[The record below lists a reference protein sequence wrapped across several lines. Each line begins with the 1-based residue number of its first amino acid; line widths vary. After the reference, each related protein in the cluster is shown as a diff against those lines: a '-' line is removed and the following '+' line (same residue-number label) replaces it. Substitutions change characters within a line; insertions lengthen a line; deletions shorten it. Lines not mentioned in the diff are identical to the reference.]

1 MPGRAWRLVRIAC
14 AVISLGFIAAGT
26 GTLIFARSQP
36 GLPPA
41 GKQKAS
47 DRVTFNRDIAP
58 IVSSR
63 CASCHRPGQAGPFPL
78 LSYEDVRRHARQ
90 IASATKRRYMPPWK
104 PEPGYGDFAGTRRL
118 SENEIALI
126 QEWVNQGLVQGDPA
140 DLPPMPR
147 WISGWQLGQPDLV
160 VTMPE
165 AYALRGDGP
174 DVFRTFVVPIPVEAR
189 RYVRGLEF
197 DPGNARAVHHANI
210 KIDRTRLS
218 RRLDEEEPGPGYEGS
233 GSREA
238 RFPDG
243 TFLGWTP
250 GQSPRVSEP
259 GMAWRLEPD
268 SDLVLELH
276 LTPTG
281 KPEAIQ
287 VRVGLFFADQPPSPR
302 IPYMLRLG
310 RQDIDIAAGERD
322 YVNSDSYTLPVDV
335 DLLGVQ
341 PHAHYLAQEVA
352 AYALLPGGAKK
363 WLIYI
368 KAWDFNWQDV
378 YRYSAPIPL
387 PKGTRLVLRYT
398 YDNSATNPRNPHHP
412 PARVTFGQASS
423 SEMGSLW
430 IQVLP
435 HSADDLR
442 ILDRD
447 FSPKLLQED
456 IAGVRK
462 MLEIRPDNPRLHAEL
477 AACYLDAGRI
487 TDAIAALSTSVHLDP
502 TYARHY
508 DLGKVLLNQKQL
520 DEAGDQFNE
529 AVRLKPDFP
538 EGLNDLGVVRHLQGR
553 LDEAVGWYRRA
564 LQVDPA
570 YADARYNIGRA
581 LASQGKREEA
591 IEQYRGVV
599 QIRPG
604 DADAHSGLASLLAS
618 QDQLDEAIAHYRE
631 ALRIQPDLPGALI
644 DLAWILATSDRLDV
658 RAPDEA
664 VGLAERVAELT
675 GHRNATVLDTLAAAY
690 AAAGN
695 VDRAIATAQA
705 ALELA
710 SASQDAELTNR
721 IRQRLTFYEQ
731 HRR

>member
-1 MPGRAWRLVRIAC
+1 
-14 AVISLGFIAAGT
+14 
-26 GTLIFARSQP
+26 
-36 GLPPA
+36 
-41 GKQKAS
+41 
-47 DRVTFNRDIAP
+47 
-58 IVSSR
+58 
-63 CASCHRPGQAGPFPL
+63 
-78 LSYEDVRRHARQ
+78 
-90 IASATKRRYMPPWK
+90 
-104 PEPGYGDFAGTRRL
+104 
-118 SENEIALI
+118 
-126 QEWVNQGLVQGDPA
+126 
-140 DLPPMPR
+140 
-147 WISGWQLGQPDLV
+147 
-160 VTMPE
+160 
-165 AYALRGDGP
+165 
-174 DVFRTFVVPIPVEAR
+174 
-189 RYVRGLEF
+189 
-197 DPGNARAVHHANI
+197 
-210 KIDRTRLS
+210 
-218 RRLDEEEPGPGYEGS
+218 
-233 GSREA
+233 
-238 RFPDG
+238 
-243 TFLGWTP
+243 
-250 GQSPRVSEP
+250 
-259 GMAWRLEPD
+259 
-268 SDLVLELH
+268 
-276 LTPTG
+276 
-281 KPEAIQ
+281 
-287 VRVGLFFADQPPSPR
+287 
-302 IPYMLRLG
+302 
-310 RQDIDIAAGERD
+310 
-322 YVNSDSYTLPVDV
+322 
-335 DLLGVQ
+335 
-341 PHAHYLAQEVA
+341 
-352 AYALLPGGAKK
+352 
-363 WLIYI
+363 
-368 KAWDFNWQDV
+368 
-378 YRYSAPIPL
+378 
-387 PKGTRLVLRYT
+387 
-398 YDNSATNPRNPHHP
+398 
-412 PARVTFGQASS
+412 
-423 SEMGSLW
+423 MGSLW

-502 TYARHY
+502 TFARHY
-508 DLGKVLLNQKQL
+508 DLGKVLLNQQQL
-520 DEAGDQFNE
+520 DEAGDQFTE

-591 IEQYRGVV
+591 IEQYRGVL

-618 QDQLDEAIAHYRE
+618 RDQLDEAIAHYRE

-710 SASQDAELTNR
+710 SASQDAELTDR
-721 IRQRLTFYEQ
+721 IRQRLTFYQQ